1 MPFRQRLNTRK
12 KVRLSV
18 LITVLL
24 WFSLL
29 SLFFFTNPDT
39 NLLVVVFFVNFFLA
53 LLFLFS
59 ILLLST
65 RRGLMIS
72 IAATLF
78 LIMRLAG
85 TGNVLNLLLIIGIL
99 IALEFYFGKP
109 S

>member
-39 NLLVVVFFVNFFLA
+39 NLLVVVFFVNFFLVLGLVKYMEKVDPGA
-53 LLFLFS
+53 FLSKALFL
-59 ILLLST
+59 LLLLQEARMNHSP
-65 RRGLMIS
+65 LDK
-72 IAATLF
+72 
-78 LIMRLAG
+78 
-85 TGNVLNLLLIIGIL
+85 
-99 IALEFYFGKP
+99 EH
-109 S
+109 